1 MKERNE
7 KPQPIEIEADE
18 FYEGI
23 MLSKQLILSEMQKG
37 IITPA
42 TAQLQLMG
50 IDGILGLVTEAEDK
64 QLRVRYYKS
73 PDGIFSYRIEKKGRA
88 GYEGVRKV

>member
-1 MKERNE
+1 MKERSE
-7 KPQPIEIEADE
+7 KPQPVEIEEGE

-23 MLSKQLILSEMQKG
+23 MLSKQLIVSDMQKG
-37 IITPA
+37 LIPPI
-42 TAQLQLMG
+42 TAQLQLTG
-50 IDGILGLVTEAEDK
+50 IDAILGLVTEAEDK

-73 PDGIFSYRIEKKGRA
+73 QEGIYSYRIEKKGRI